1 MNINTEK
8 YTLSSDRAAEV
19 LQITV
24 DYYCF
29 GFTRIKEWTTT
40 TGMKFLE
47 DRLGHG
53 GRNGWYDGA
62 AANAREAEAYA
73 RQNIAKAIVAAA
85 AEAVAITY
93 KSS

>member
-1 MNINTEK
+1 
-8 YTLSSDRAAEV
+8 
-19 LQITV
+19 
-24 DYYCF
+24 
-29 GFTRIKEWTTT
+29 
-40 TGMKFLE
+40 MKFLE
-47 DRLGHG
+47 DLPGHG

-93 KSS
+93 KSSY